1 MVRRLSGGKAYDAA
15 GDQFPF
21 ALQGSRMDMKES
33 ITGKLAAAFLPSA
46 LDVIDESDQ
55 HAGHGGWRE
64 GQTTHVRVRI
74 RSPAFAGKN
83 RVAIHREINAL
94 LTAEFA
100 AGLHALA
107 IEAQAA

>member
-1 MVRRLSGGKAYDAA
+1 
-15 GDQFPF
+15 
-21 ALQGSRMDMKES
+21 MDMKES
-33 ITGKLAAAFLPSA
+33 ITAALQQRFSPLQ

-74 RSPAFAGKN
+74 TSAAFAGKT
-83 RVAIHREINAL
+83 RVAIHRDVNAAL
-94 LTAEFA
+94 ADAFK

-107 IEAQAA
+107 IEAKAG

>member
-1 MVRRLSGGKAYDAA
+1 
-15 GDQFPF
+15 
-21 ALQGSRMDMKES
+21 MDMKKM
-33 ITGKLAAAFLPSA
+33 ITDALTLAFSPQK

-74 RSPAFAGKN
+74 TSAVFAGKS
-83 RVAIHREINAL
+83 RVTIHREVNAAL
-94 LTAEFA
+94 APAIA

-107 IEAQAA
+107 IEAKAL